1 MLVYGIQCTQE
12 SATQLPK
19 DLVTADYYT
28 DYGLLVFPAYTRPTA
43 IVSQGPRLTPEF
55 WHTVRL
61 IVQDPTRVYAMDL
74 EQPYVSDAE
83 AETIKHLQSRRIQ
96 PDWYHVPRTAD
107 TNPHIVVS
115 A

>member
-1 MLVYGIQCTQE
+1 
-12 SATQLPK
+12 
-19 DLVTADYYT
+19 
-28 DYGLLVFPAYTRPTA
+28 
-43 IVSQGPRLTPEF
+43 
-55 WHTVRL
+55 
-61 IVQDPTRVYAMDL
+61 MDL

-83 AETIKHLQSRRIQ
+83 AETIKYLQSRRIQ